1 MESTLKNMIC
11 SLLGITMVASASVG
25 YIYQLTAQ
33 PIAEAKERATQD
45 ALKMVLPEFDN
56 NVISEYTIDELPIA
70 VYTASQSGEVVGYA
84 VKSCSKQ
91 GYSGLITLMI
101 GISPNGD
108 LLDINVLSQNETP
121 GLGSKMKDA
130 DNSLIRSVKG
140 RNISNL
146 DLRVKKDGGDIDAL
160 TGATI
165 SSRAYGDAID
175 RAYKAVAKVNPTKAS
190 AKGEKGADN
199 E

>member
-11 SLLGITMVASASVG
+11 SLLGITMVTSASVG
-25 YIYQLTAQ
+25 YVYQLTAE
-33 PIAEAKERATQD
+33 PIAQAKESATQE
-45 ALKMVLPEFDN
+45 ALKMVLPEFDS
-56 NVISEYTIDELPIA
+56 NVISESTIDELPTII
-70 VYTASQSGEVVGYA
+70 YTASKGDDVVGYA
-84 VKSCSKQ
+84 VKSISKQ
-91 GYSGLITLMI
+91 GYAGAITLMV
-101 GISPNGD
+101 GISPKGD
-108 LLDINVLSQNETP
+108 LLDVNVLSQNETP

-140 RNISNL
+140 RNISKL

-165 SSRAYGDAID
+165 SSRAYGDAIS
-175 RAYKAVAKVNPTKAS
+175 RAFKAVADLKTAKAS
-190 AKGEKGADN
+190 ASEGKGAKD